1 MLNFTCLAADA
12 FSDQL
17 SVNYRQIFGSL
28 EPSHPEILNSAG
40 RLAIEI
46 IANSD
51 ALYHNAEHTMLVT
64 LVGQEIFR
72 GRHLREQVPPR
83 DWFHYTMAL
92 LCHDIGYV
100 RGVCSGD
107 TNTSF
112 VIDEAGNRFTPPRG
126 ASDACLTPYH
136 IERGKIFVRERLTQA
151 AEVYA
156 ERIIRAIELTRFPVP
171 ETSDHRDIKS
181 EAG

>member
-1 MLNFTCLAADA
+1 MVLSVEYSFPYVHGLSPHLWLMATNWFSGGFSAMLNFTCLAADA

-72 GRHLREQVPPR
+72 GRHLREKVTPQDR
-83 DWFHYTMAL
+83 FHFTMA
-92 LCHDIGYV
+92 
-100 RGVCSGD
+100 
-107 TNTSF
+107 
-112 VIDEAGNRFTPPRG
+112 
-126 ASDACLTPYH
+126 
-136 IERGKIFVRERLTQA
+136 
-151 AEVYA
+151 
-156 ERIIRAIELTRFPVP
+156 
-171 ETSDHRDIKS
+171 
-181 EAG
+181 